1 MSAFVFFVSFK
12 AWFGWLTL
20 LFLSE
25 DTKTILKESIR
36 VEAKSRKLYITRHVI
51 NHRKTKM
58 ALTLLS
64 QFFFRL
70 QSKWLWS
77 AVSQRSLQ
85 KKYLLPAQQLRVG
98 RLVIAC
104 WDQLK
109 YEADSELWLL
119 DFCWFVF
126 QTLLQITKQ
135 RISSNRFFLFSR
147 VKFSKIWN
155 KKKEADF
162 TYIPRVC
169 NR

>member
-1 MSAFVFFVSFK
+1 MTKSDVSIWFFVSFK
-12 AWFGWLTL
+12 SWFGWLTL

-36 VEAKSRKLYITRHVI
+36 VKAKSRKLYITRHVI

-77 AVSQRSLQ
+77 AVSQWSLQ
-85 KKYLLPAQQLRVG
+85 KKYLLPAEQLRVG
-98 RLVIAC
+98 LLVIAC
-104 WDQLK
+104 WDQVK

-119 DFCWFVF
+119 DFCWTSADSYSRLYSRS
-126 QTLLQITKQ
+126 QS
-135 RISSNRFFLFSR
+135 RESSNSHSIFKMVDEILYFPE
-147 VKFSKIWN
+147 WN
-155 KKKEADF
+155 FENIK
-162 TYIPRVC
+162 
-169 NR
+169 

>member
-1 MSAFVFFVSFK
+1 MTKSDVSIWFFVSSK

-36 VEAKSRKLYITRHVI
+36 VKAKSRKLYITRHVI

-77 AVSQRSLQ
+77 AVSQWSLQ
-85 KKYLLPAQQLRVG
+85 KKYLLPPQQLRVG
-98 RLVIAC
+98 LLVIAC
-104 WDQLK
+104 WDQVK

-135 RISSNRFFLFSR
+135 WITSNSYF
-147 VKFSKIWN
+147 FSKWWMIFDIFQSEISKISN
-155 KKKEADF
+155 KK
-162 TYIPRVC
+162 
-169 NR
+169 